1 MMRRV
6 EERDEMR
13 ADVRVQ
19 CAAAIESRGMRERRT
34 WREREMEMGM
44 ERREEKECKSERTAH
59 EHETTKEKQGK
70 GRGKKAAFFIRCSHS
85 LCLSLSFRF
94 GPHFPFHSSY
104 ILTFSLSRRS
114 RRRQP
119 TTAFPLSSLLWSCS
133 FISFFHF
140 VLLFALSL
148 ASLSLSCNQLTLALG
163 HGDSTACYPM

>member
-19 CAAAIESRGMRERRT
+19 CAAAIESRGTRERRT

-70 GRGKKAAFFIRCSHS
+70 TVRRSKGREEEKRQHFSSDALTRSALASPSALALIFLFILRTSLHS
-85 LCLSLSFRF
+85 LSVVVAVVVSRRPPFLSLLFSGRVLSF
-94 GPHFPFHSSY
+94 
-104 ILTFSLSRRS
+104 L
-114 RRRQP
+114 
-119 TTAFPLSSLLWSCS
+119 S
-133 FISFFHF
+133 FISFSSSLSHS
-140 VLLFALSL
+140 LLSLSL
-148 ASLSLSCNQLTLALG
+148 AIN
-163 HGDSTACYPM
+163 